1 MADQKSLR
9 TIGLSFAAITAAVM
23 LIAALT
29 VAEATRGTADAERPQ
44 TASATANASI

>member
-9 TIGLSFAAITAAVM
+9 MIGVGFAAITGAVM

-29 VAEATRGTADAERPQ
+29 VAEASRATAEPDRPQ
-44 TASATANASI
+44 TIAASASLSI